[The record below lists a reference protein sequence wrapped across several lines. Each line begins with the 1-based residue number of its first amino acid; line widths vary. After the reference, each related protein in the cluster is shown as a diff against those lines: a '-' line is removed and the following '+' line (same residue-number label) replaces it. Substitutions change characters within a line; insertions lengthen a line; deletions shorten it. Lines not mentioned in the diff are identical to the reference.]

1 MLIGST
7 ECKISIL
14 EVFTVS
20 EIVLYE
26 QWPLKE
32 RLFALTVGDAMFD
45 EVLMKVVV
53 IPVETLN
60 ALQVAH
66 P

>member
-1 MLIGST
+1 
-7 ECKISIL
+7 
-14 EVFTVS
+14 VS

-26 QWPLKE
+26 QRPLKE
-32 RLFALTVGDAMFD
+32 RLFALAVGDAMFD
-45 EVLMKVVV
+45 EVLMKVAV

-66 P
+66 S